1 MPQCDL
7 LSLSLIDFRRLPSSD
22 RIIGTTRVS
31 LAALPS
37 GTPPESGEEDWK
49 VVNVPHNVFGIGDT
63 LEEVAEGE
71 VRLRCVV
78 LIVMCC

>member
-1 MPQCDL
+1 M
-7 LSLSLIDFRRLPSSD
+7 
-22 RIIGTTRVS
+22 S

-37 GTPPESGEEDWK
+37 PESGEEDWK